1 MFNPVYNADGRI
13 SYFRVLCLSVAFGCF
28 ICGCMVDN
36 DKKSAQRTQNVAS
49 VQEETLL
56 PAVKHDY
63 KQIRTLALEEFTFDV
78 EYLQTCGTLDRG
90 FDNCV
95 VELSDSLKPYYSLN
109 LDASAD
115 GYKIAFV
122 ANEDSKFGLDASE
135 TIAMVTEIAKLPH
148 IHIKGLMTIAPFV
161 DEGEE
166 NRKYFND
173 LKQLSVDID
182 KQNIDNVTMN
192 VLSMGMTNDFEV
204 AIEEGATM
212 VRVGTAIF
220 GERNYVQ

>member
-36 DKKSAQRTQNVAS
+36 DKKTAQRTQNVAS

-122 ANEDSKFGLDASE
+122 ANEDSKDELRSFESDSNGDIRIVDSDGNFDKKALSELKKAKGKFKIIRDTDNQDGHAAPSGLS
-135 TIAMVTEIAKLPH
+135 P
-148 IHIKGLMTIAPFV
+148 
-161 DEGEE
+161 
-166 NRKYFND
+166 
-173 LKQLSVDID
+173 
-182 KQNIDNVTMN
+182 
-192 VLSMGMTNDFEV
+192 
-204 AIEEGATM
+204 M
-212 VRVGTAIF
+212 VRNLSK
-220 GERNYVQ
+220 R

>member
-1 MFNPVYNADGRI
+1 MFNPVYNADGRV

-36 DKKSAQRTQNVAS
+36 DKKTVQRAQSVTS
-49 VQEETLL
+49 VQEETQL
-56 PAVKHDY
+56 PTVSRDY

-95 VELSDSLKPYYSLN
+95 VELSDSLKPYYSLS

-122 ANEDSKFGLDASE
+122 ANEDSKDELRSFESDSNGDIRIVDSDGNFDKKALSELKKSNGKFKIVRDTDNHDGQAAPSGL
-135 TIAMVTEIAKLPH
+135 TP
-148 IHIKGLMTIAPFV
+148 
-161 DEGEE
+161 
-166 NRKYFND
+166 
-173 LKQLSVDID
+173 
-182 KQNIDNVTMN
+182 
-192 VLSMGMTNDFEV
+192 
-204 AIEEGATM
+204 M
-212 VRVGTAIF
+212 VRNLSK
-220 GERNYVQ
+220 R